1 MNRKRFETMTL
12 LVTAALT
19 LGACGVGGDGD
30 GERLTK
36 EQYIEQG
43 NAICAE
49 ASARIDA
56 AAQSAF
62 STPREVPPDE
72 EVVELATETV
82 VPAIEEEVESLSEL
96 RPPEFDDERVEQ
108 TLQAGRD
115 GVDTVRRDPTIIRN
129 SNDDGFARYRELS
142 ESYGLQDCGGGS
154 DVLRDSMSGFSGGS

>member
-1 MNRKRFETMTL
+1 MNRKQFETMTL
-12 LVTAALT
+12 LVIAALA
-19 LGACGVGGDGD
+19 LAACGVGGDGD

-56 AAQSAF
+56 ATQSAF
-62 STPREVPPDE
+62 STPREIPPDE

-142 ESYGLQDCGGGS
+142 ESYGLQDCGGAS
-154 DVLRDSMSGFSGGS
+154 DVLRDSMSGLSGGS